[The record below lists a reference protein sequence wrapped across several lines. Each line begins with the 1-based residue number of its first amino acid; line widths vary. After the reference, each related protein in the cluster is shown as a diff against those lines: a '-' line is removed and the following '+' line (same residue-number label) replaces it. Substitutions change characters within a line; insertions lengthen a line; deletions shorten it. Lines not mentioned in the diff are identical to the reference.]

1 MDRRLILEKIR
12 DKERHTAQALLDSL
26 IVCSHELGD
35 LGKQLERLLRQH
47 GVRSSFDPAYSLRC
61 H

>member
-1 MDRRLILEKIR
+1 MLERIR
-12 DKERHTAQALLDSL
+12 NKERRTAQVLLDSL

-35 LGKQLERLLRQH
+35 FGKQLERLLRQH

>member
-1 MDRRLILEKIR
+1 MEKR
-12 DKERHTAQALLDSL
+12 QALRGQGSYRHKPQMLLDGL
-26 IVCSHELGD
+26 IVHSRELGE

-47 GVRSSFDPAYSLRC
+47 GVRSSFDPAFSVRY